1 MTVARTIGGEAC
13 GFEPLHRGLFMDKWC
28 FGRRSRPI
36 SEQVIATCT
45 YLQRRSRRATSPC
58 GGRRAVDRLES
69 GREVPKKRRLLDDA
83 VAAKLFPVL
92 VHLNH
97 HFDHVVD
104 VAPRVDASWD
114 RQAHELEL
122 NRPGFPEAPDLER
135 IEPSKGQGGI
145 RGKSAS
151 RSCISC
157 STTSASTNP
166 SERRSPPSPP
176 SSA

>member
-45 YLQRRSRRATSPC
+45 YLQRRPRRATSPC
-58 GGRRAVDRLES
+58 GGRRAAYRLES
-69 GREVPKKRRLLDDA
+69 GREVPKKRRLFDDA

-92 VHLNH
+92 VHLSH

-104 VAPRVDASWD
+104 VALRVDTSRD
-114 RQAHELEL
+114 RQAHE
-122 NRPGFPEAPDLER
+122 F
-135 IEPSKGQGGI
+135 
-145 RGKSAS
+145 AS
-151 RSCISC
+151 R
-157 STTSASTNP
+157 
-166 SERRSPPSPP
+166 RRFFTGLSVP
-176 SSA
+176 